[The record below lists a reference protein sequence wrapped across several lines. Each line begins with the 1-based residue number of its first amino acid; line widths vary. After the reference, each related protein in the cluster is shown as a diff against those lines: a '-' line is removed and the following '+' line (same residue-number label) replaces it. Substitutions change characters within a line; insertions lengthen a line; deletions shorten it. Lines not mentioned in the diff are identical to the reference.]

1 MYRFTGAD
9 RAVALLI
16 LALAGLGFLILVGPV
31 VVVLVTSFTSSRALQ
46 FPPPGFTLQWYREL
60 FDPERSA
67 QIHIAAG
74 NSLLVATL
82 TAVVATSLATAA
94 ALAIARTR
102 AGWAKLAE
110 GAFMAPLVLPGIAFG
125 LAALMFFSWLRQPP
139 SLALLVA
146 GHAMIAAPFALRT
159 VGASAAGLDP
169 ALLESSA
176 ALGAGPWRTFRRVT
190 LPLIMPG
197 VAAGAFLAFVS
208 SLDNVP
214 VSLFLASA
222 QTDMLP
228 IRLWGMMESA
238 LDVRVAAASGVLVA
252 LAFILLLAMDRAVGL
267 ARRMSG

>member
-1 MYRFTGAD
+1 MHRFTGSD
-9 RAVALLI
+9 RALALLI
-16 LALAGLGFLILVGPV
+16 LALAGCGLLILVGPV
-31 VVVLVTSFTSSRALQ
+31 IVVLVTSFTSSRALQ

-60 FDPERSA
+60 FDPARSA

-74 NSLLVATL
+74 NSLMVAVL

-94 ALAIARTR
+94 ALAITRSR
-102 AGWAKLAE
+102 AGWARVAE
-110 GAFMAPLVLPGIAFG
+110 GGFMAPLVLPGIAFG
-125 LAALMFFSWLRQPP
+125 LASLMFFSWLRQPP

-190 LPLIMPG
+190 LPLILPG

-228 IRLWGMMESA
+228 IRMWGMMETA

-252 LAFILLLAMDRAVGL
+252 VAFVLLLAMDRAVGL

>member
-1 MYRFTGAD
+1 MHRLTGQD
-9 RAVALLI
+9 RLLALLI
-16 LALAGLGFLILVGPV
+16 IALAVIGFLILVGPV
-31 VVVLVTSFTSSRALQ
+31 VIVVLTSFTTSQALR
-46 FPPPGFTLQWYREL
+46 FPPPGLTLRWYHEL
-60 FDPERSA
+60 FDPVRSA
-67 QIHIAAG
+67 AIHRAAG
-74 NSLLVATL
+74 NSLLVAAL
-82 TAVVATSLATAA
+82 TSIVATSLATGA
-94 ALAIARTR
+94 ALAITRSRAAWARFAE
-102 AGWAKLAE
+102 AGFL
-110 GAFMAPLVLPGIAFG
+110 APLVLPGIAFG

-139 SLALLVA
+139 SLFLLVA

-176 ALGAGPWRTFRRVT
+176 ALGAGPWRTFRRVI

-214 VSLFLASA
+214 VSLFLSSA

-228 IRLWGMMESA
+228 IRLWGMMETA

-252 LAFILLLAMDRAVGL
+252 GAFILLLVMDRAVGL
-267 ARRMSG
+267 ARRMSV